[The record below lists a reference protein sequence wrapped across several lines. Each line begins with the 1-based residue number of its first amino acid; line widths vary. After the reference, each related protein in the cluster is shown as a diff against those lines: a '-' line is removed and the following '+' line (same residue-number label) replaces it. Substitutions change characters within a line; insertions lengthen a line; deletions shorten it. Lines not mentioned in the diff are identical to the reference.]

1 MRIMFLVAACA
12 LALLAAPL
20 GSLAQTHDAH
30 PPAGAPAP
38 SHDHSG
44 ASGSG
49 GDATSQEGMQH
60 GGESNA
66 EMMWSMY
73 TDLGNIAY
81 QNGLYGEAEKTYKSA
96 LKEARAFPPADRRL
110 GISLN
115 NLAGVYRM
123 EGRFSDSE
131 QVAREGLAM
140 REAAFGPSDASV
152 ADSLNTLAL
161 VRHAQG
167 RPDEA
172 EALYRRALAIG

>member
-1 MRIMFLVAACA
+1 MRLAFLVATCA
-12 LALLAAPL
+12 LVLFATPL
-20 GSLAQTHDAH
+20 GSGAQTHDAQ

-38 SHDHSG
+38 SNDHSE

-49 GDATSQEGMQH
+49 GAAPHEGMQH
-60 GGESNA
+60 GGGESFA

-96 LKEARAFPPADRRL
+96 LKEAGSFPPPDRRL

-115 NLAGVYRM
+115 NLAEVYRM
-123 EGRFSDSE
+123 EGRFADAE
-131 QVAREGLAM
+131 QTAREGLAM

-152 ADSLNTLAL
+152 ADSLNT
-161 VRHAQG
+161 RG
-167 RPDEA
+167 RPA
-172 EALYRRALAIG
+172 GCRRG